1 MLTKFFKRGGTDDDR
16 RTLGGSAV
24 KHYLLGSDDQPREKA
39 RLLLGDPD
47 EVTEIIN
54 GLPFAKVYSSGCLS
68 FHEKDLLTDAQKF
81 EIIEDFE
88 AMMFVGL
95 QPHQYTSYWVE
106 HTDKGRVELNF
117 VFPNVELIS
126 GNHLQVYYH
135 YRDLALVN
143 SWKDLT
149 NDRYGFVNPADL
161 NNRRDVTP
169 SMAPNI
175 VKDWATSDKQSI
187 IDKLKRFTEVED
199 IKNARTDLVLTQSEL
214 RRQQGKPLK
223 GQDDI
228 ADMLTKYGF
237 EISRQGKDSISI
249 KNPDPTKKNI
259 KLKGVIYERDATESV
274 IRYVA
279 ERKGADPA
287 ANQISADDRAKQL
300 RQAAATFSSELEK
313 RRERHYQRYDENLR
327 AARALSRQQSKLKR
341 QPSKAA
347 SKLAQSDLSD
357 LGERQ
362 TDLAWGVD
370 ANRSAQAADQQRLS
384 AYPNPLDEAEQS
396 ITPSHNPRDT
406 NHPTASPTPTA
417 NPASADGRASPS
429 GYRDDRVQPTAKQGA
444 DWATS
449 TQQTE
454 PRDRHGQPIGG
465 TATADGDISTDQ
477 SQPVPGLAGNQ
488 GLSRPKSKR
497 TKLTQSTN
505 QSYPDS
511 IPSPSPYRY
520 PAGLWRWYQYYPQ
533 ISQQRRMPKKWLWL
547 SDALYQPKPVLPSQL
562 ETNNHATH
570 YHTAAHYQA
579 LKRAVERFAQPS
591 EPDAQPTPSAAI
603 PDNRRDGT
611 KTSGIDVAQLV
622 SAAINSPNRASKPKD
637 RDAQPA
643 DHPILG
649 RIKQA
654 TDCRNSNTEKRTRR
668 ISALAGQDSSHL
680 DQFGQRITARR
691 QRSKKLANQLTQFD
705 NQLTD
710 TDGGLSNLTTGYDKQ
725 TNRFI
730 QLNRRIRK
738 VKRGYGF
745 HAHGLQKSANQF
757 KTIIGAVSA
766 VVKAVIALFK
776 KLFNGLKQ
784 QVVGYAKEGLLHHAN
799 SDGSMGRQATT
810 KEAESFVDSHPYD
823 LSGYAQLTMTAKK
836 LEKDKELRH
845 EPFRG
850 FGR

>member
-1 MLTKFFKRGGTDDDR
+1 MLLKFFKRGGTDDDR

-24 KHYLLGSDDQPREKA
+24 KNYLLGTNDQPRKKA
-39 RLLLGDPD
+39 RLLLGDAD

-54 GLPFAKVYSSGCLS
+54 GLPFAKVYTSGCLS
-68 FHEKDLLTDAQKF
+68 FHEDDKLAEAQKF
-81 EIIEDFE
+81 DIMADFE

-95 QPHQYTSYWVE
+95 EPHQYTSYWVE

-117 VFPNVELIS
+117 VFPNVELVS

-135 YRDLALVN
+135 NRDLNLVN
-143 SWKDLT
+143 SWKNLT
-149 NDRYGFVNPADL
+149 NDKYGFINPSDL
-161 NNRRDVTP
+161 ENRRDVTP
-169 SMAPNI
+169 SIGPNLL
-175 VKDWATSDKQSI
+175 KDWDQSNKQKI
-187 IDKLKRFTEVED
+187 IDKLKHYQSIED
-199 IKNARTDLVLTQSEL
+199 FKQQLTDVVLTQAAL
-214 RRQQGKPLK
+214 RQQTDEPLTC
-223 GQDDI
+223 QDDV
-228 ADMLTKYGF
+228 AKLLEDFGF
-237 EISRQGKDSISI
+237 EISRRGKDSISI

-259 KLKGVIYERDATESV
+259 KLKGVIYERDVTQSIISYIAQRT
-274 IRYVA
+274 
-279 ERKGADPA
+279 GPNQA
-287 ANQISADDRAKQL
+287 ANPIPAGTREDQL
-300 RQAAATFSSELEK
+300 RTAETIFPSELEK

-327 AARALSRQQSKLKR
+327 AARAVSKQQSKLKR

-622 SAAINSPNRASKPKD
+622 SAAINPPKRASEPKD

-649 RIKQA
+649 RIRQA
-654 TDCRNSNTEKRTRR
+654 TEIRDSNTEKRTRR
-668 ISALAGQDSSHL
+668 ISKIAGED
-680 DQFGQRITARR
+680 TASLEQIAEHTTRRR
-691 QRSKKLANQLTQFD
+691 QRHRKVNQQLTGIGED
-705 NQLTD
+705 IAGLTE
-710 TDGGLSNLTTGYDKQ
+710 TAEQRTARLRKFNRRAHLLKTGYDHDAQ
-725 TNRFI
+725 
-730 QLNRRIRK
+730 
-738 VKRGYGF
+738 
-745 HAHGLQKSANQF
+745 QF
-757 KTIIGAVSA
+757 KTASNDFGTVVGTVSA
-766 VVKAVIALFK
+766 VVKAVIELFK
-776 KLFNGLKQ
+776 KLFDRLKQ
-784 QVVGYAKEGLLHHAN
+784 QVVGYAKEGTLYSMD
-799 SDGSMGRQATT
+799 SDGKQHKMNQRQA
-810 KEAESFVDSHPYD
+810 ESYVSSHPYD
-823 LSGYAQLTMTAKK
+823 LSGYAQLTLTAKK

-850 FGR
+850 FGI

>member
-47 EVTEIIN
+47 EVTEMIN

-68 FHEKDLLTDAQKF
+68 FHEKDVLTDAQKF

-117 VFPNVELIS
+117 VFPNVELVS

-135 YRDLALVN
+135 NRDLNLVN
-143 SWKDLT
+143 SWKNLT
-149 NDRYGFVNPADL
+149 NDKYGFINPSDL
-161 NNRRDVTP
+161 ENRRDVTP
-169 SMAPNI
+169 SIGPNLL
-175 VKDWATSDKQSI
+175 KDWEQSNKQKI
-187 IDKLKRFTEVED
+187 IDKLKHYQSIED
-199 IKNARTDLVLTQSEL
+199 FKQQLTDVVLTQAAL
-214 RRQQGKPLK
+214 RQASNNPLTC
-223 GQDDI
+223 QDDI
-228 ADMLTKYGF
+228 AAMLEDFGF

-259 KLKGVIYERDATESV
+259 KLKGVIYERDVTQSIISYIAQRT
-274 IRYVA
+274 
-279 ERKGADPA
+279 GPNPA
-287 ANQISADDRAKQL
+287 ANPIPAGTREDQL
-300 RQAAATFSSELEK
+300 RTAETIFPSELEK

-347 SKLAQSDLSD
+347 SKLAQSNLSD

-362 TDLAWGVD
+362 TNLAWGVD
-370 ANRSAQAADQQRLS
+370 ANGSAQAADPRRLS
-384 AYPNPLDEAEQS
+384 AYPNPLDRAGQS

-429 GYRDDRVQPTAKQGA
+429 GYRDDRVQPTTEQGA

-465 TATADGDISTDQ
+465 TATDDRDISTDQ
-477 SQPVPGLAGNQ
+477 SPPVPGLAGNQ
-488 GLSRPKSKR
+488 ALSRPKSKR
-497 TKLTQSTN
+497 AKLTQSTN

-520 PAGLWRWYQYYPQ
+520 PAGLWRWYQHHPQ

-570 YHTAAHYQA
+570 YHTAAHYRA

-591 EPDAQPTPSAAI
+591 EPDAQSTPSAAAA
-603 PDNRRDGT
+603 DNRRDGS
-611 KTSGIDVAQLV
+611 KTSGINVAQLV
-622 SAAINSPNRASKPKD
+622 SAAINPPKRASEPKD

-649 RIKQA
+649 RIRQA
-654 TDCRNSNTEKRTRR
+654 TEIRDSNTEKRTRR
-668 ISALAGQDSSHL
+668 ISKIAGED
-680 DQFGQRITARR
+680 TASLEQIAEHTTRRR
-691 QRSKKLANQLTQFD
+691 QRHRKVNQQLTGIGED
-705 NQLTD
+705 IAGLTE
-710 TDGGLSNLTTGYDKQ
+710 TAEQRTARLRKFNRRAHLLKTGYDHDAQ
-725 TNRFI
+725 
-730 QLNRRIRK
+730 
-738 VKRGYGF
+738 
-745 HAHGLQKSANQF
+745 QF
-757 KTIIGAVSA
+757 KTASNDFGTVVGTVSA
-766 VVKAVIALFK
+766 VVKAVIELFK
-776 KLFNGLKQ
+776 KLFDRLKQ
-784 QVVGYAKEGLLHHAN
+784 QVVGYAKEGTLYSMD
-799 SDGSMGRQATT
+799 SDGKQHKMNQRQA
-810 KEAESFVDSHPYD
+810 ESYVSSHPYD
-823 LSGYAQLTMTAKK
+823 LSGYAQLTLTAKK

-850 FGR
+850 FGI